1 MWTTLLTVNFTLF
14 CINSLHPQ
22 YTKPVYQICFVVIL
36 DSGSFSSVCRCSG
49 EYVITECDLENGQNT
64 VCCSNC
70 TLSIRVLYNVLTDDT
85 SDDYQEIAN
94 S

>member
-1 MWTTLLTVNFTLF
+1 M
-14 CINSLHPQ
+14 
-22 YTKPVYQICFVVIL
+22 YTKSAVTIL

-49 EYVITECDLENGQNT
+49 EYVITELDLENGHNT

-70 TLSIRVLYNVLTDDT
+70 TLSIRVLYNMLADDT
-85 SDDYQEIAN
+85 GDGHQEMAN